1 MIQRVLIANRSEI
14 AVRIIR
20 ACKEMGIE
28 TVAVYSQADKEALH
42 VQMADQAV
50 CIGASLASESY
61 LNMNNLIQAACL
73 TGCDAIH
80 PGFGFLSENSRFAR
94 LVQECGLTWIG
105 PRPEVIEQLGN
116 KNEARKMMAAKGVPI
131 IPGMSKALSS
141 EQEGLSVADEIGY
154 PIILKAS
161 NGGGGK
167 GMRVVRS
174 ETEFQDA
181 YYQTKSEAKQFF
193 GDEDVYIEKFIEN
206 PKHIEVQ
213 LAGDRYG
220 NCVHFYE
227 RDCSFQIDNQ
237 KMMEEAPCSCLS
249 EAQRAAL
256 VESACKAC
264 KAAKYDSVGTVEF
277 LFDGNQ
283 HYFMEMNTRIQV
295 EHPITEMITGIDL
308 IALQIRL
315 AQGDPLPFTQ
325 AQIHKNGVAIEC
337 RINAEDVHHDFHGC
351 AGKIR
356 FYHCPGGNGIRVD
369 SGIYSGYEVPPFYDS
384 MLCKIIAYA
393 PNRKACIQKMKGA
406 LEEIIVDGIETNE
419 EFLYLALF
427 QEDFLKGSYDTS
439 MAAKFYQQCKK
450 EELL

>member
-116 KNEARKMMAAKGVPI
+116 KTEARKMMAAKGVPI

-337 RINAEDVHHDFHGC
+337 RINAEDVHHGFHGC

>member
-116 KNEARKMMAAKGVPI
+116 KTEARKMMAAKGVPI

-193 GDEDVYIEKFIEN
+193 GDEDIYIEKFIEN

>member
-116 KNEARKMMAAKGVPI
+116 KTEARKMMAAKGIPI

-450 EELL
+450 EQLL

>member
-28 TVAVYSQADKEALH
+28 TVAIYSQADKEALH

-116 KNEARKMMAAKGVPI
+116 KTEARKMMAAKGVPI

>member
-116 KNEARKMMAAKGVPI
+116 KTEARKMMAAKGVPI

-249 EAQRAAL
+249 ETQRAAL

-337 RINAEDVHHDFHGC
+337 RINAEDVHHDFHEC

>member
-116 KNEARKMMAAKGVPI
+116 KTEARKMMAAKGVPI

-249 EAQRAAL
+249 ETQRAAL

-295 EHPITEMITGIDL
+295 EHPITEIITGIDL

>member
-116 KNEARKMMAAKGVPI
+116 KTEARKMMAAKGVPI

-154 PIILKAS
+154 PIMLKAS

>member
-116 KNEARKMMAAKGVPI
+116 KTEARKMMADKGVPI

>member
-116 KNEARKMMAAKGVPI
+116 KTEARKMMAAKGVPI

-315 AQGDPLPFTQ
+315 AQGNPLPFTQ

-393 PNRKACIQKMKGA
+393 PNRKACIEKMKGA

>member
-20 ACKEMGIE
+20 ACKEMGNE

-116 KNEARKMMAAKGVPI
+116 KTEARKMMAAKGVPI

-315 AQGDPLPFTQ
+315 SQGDPLPFTQ

>member
-42 VQMADQAV
+42 VQMADQSV

-116 KNEARKMMAAKGVPI
+116 KTEARKMMAAKGVPI

-277 LFDGNQ
+277 LFDGTQ

>member
-116 KNEARKMMAAKGVPI
+116 KTEARKMMAAKGVPI

-181 YYQTKSEAKQFF
+181 YYQTKREAKQFF

>member
-116 KNEARKMMAAKGVPI
+116 KTEARKMMAAKGVPI

-450 EELL
+450 EQLL

>member
-116 KNEARKMMAAKGVPI
+116 KTEARKMMAAKGVPI

-249 EAQRAAL
+249 EEQRAAL

>member
-116 KNEARKMMAAKGVPI
+116 KTKARKMMAAKGVPI

-277 LFDGNQ
+277 LSDGNQ

-337 RINAEDVHHDFHGC
+337 RINAEDMHHDFHGC

>member
-105 PRPEVIEQLGN
+105 PRPEVIEELGN
-116 KNEARKMMAAKGVPI
+116 KTEARKMMAAKGVPI

-315 AQGDPLPFTQ
+315 AQGNPLPFTQ

>member
-80 PGFGFLSENSRFAR
+80 PCFGFLSENSRFAR

-116 KNEARKMMAAKGVPI
+116 KTEARKMMAAKGVPI

-249 EAQRAAL
+249 ETQRAAL

>member
-116 KNEARKMMAAKGVPI
+116 KTEARKMMAAKGVPI

-450 EELL
+450 ELL

>member
-14 AVRIIR
+14 AVRIIW

-80 PGFGFLSENSRFAR
+80 PGIGFLSENSRFAR

-116 KNEARKMMAAKGVPI
+116 KTEARKMMAAKGVPI

-315 AQGDPLPFTQ
+315 AQGDPLPFIQ

>member
-50 CIGASLASESY
+50 CIGASLARESY

-116 KNEARKMMAAKGVPI
+116 KTEARKMMAAKGVPI

>member
-116 KNEARKMMAAKGVPI
+116 KTEARKMMAAKGVPI

-315 AQGDPLPFTQ
+315 AQGNPLPFTQ

>member
-73 TGCDAIH
+73 TGCDSIH

-116 KNEARKMMAAKGVPI
+116 KTEARKMMAAKGVPI

-337 RINAEDVHHDFHGC
+337 RINAEDEHHDFHGC

>member
-105 PRPEVIEQLGN
+105 PRPGVIEQLGN
-116 KNEARKMMAAKGVPI
+116 KTEARKMMAAKGVPI

-315 AQGDPLPFTQ
+315 AQGNPLPFTQ

>member
-116 KNEARKMMAAKGVPI
+116 KTEARKMMAAKGVPI

-213 LAGDRYG
+213 LAGDHYG

-249 EAQRAAL
+249 ETQRAAL

>member
-116 KNEARKMMAAKGVPI
+116 KTEARKMMAAKGVPI

-264 KAAKYDSVGTVEF
+264 KAAKYNSVGTVEF

>member
-116 KNEARKMMAAKGVPI
+116 KTEARKMMAAKGVPI

-356 FYHCPGGNGIRVD
+356 FYHCPGGNGIRVE

-439 MAAKFYQQCKK
+439 MAAKFYQQCKQ

>member
-116 KNEARKMMAAKGVPI
+116 KTEARKMMAAKGVPI

-369 SGIYSGYEVPPFYDS
+369 SGIYSGYKVPPFYDS

>member
-116 KNEARKMMAAKGVPI
+116 KTEARKMMAAKGVPI

-439 MAAKFYQQCKK
+439 MAAKFYQQCRK

>member
-94 LVQECGLTWIG
+94 LVKECGLTWIG

-116 KNEARKMMAAKGVPI
+116 KTEARKMMAAKGVPI

>member
-116 KNEARKMMAAKGVPI
+116 KTEARKMMAAKGVPI

-256 VESACKAC
+256 VESACKA
-264 KAAKYDSVGTVEF
+264 AKYDSVGTVEF

-308 IALQIRL
+308 FALQIRL

>member
-94 LVQECGLTWIG
+94 LVQDCGLTWIG

-116 KNEARKMMAAKGVPI
+116 KTEARKMMAAKGVPI

>member
-116 KNEARKMMAAKGVPI
+116 KTEARKMMAAKEVPI

-249 EAQRAAL
+249 EAQRAGL

-337 RINAEDVHHDFHGC
+337 RINAEDMHHDFHGC

>member
-116 KNEARKMMAAKGVPI
+116 KTEARKMMAAKGVPI

-249 EAQRAAL
+249 EVQRAAL

-337 RINAEDVHHDFHGC
+337 RINAEDMHHDFHGC

>member
-116 KNEARKMMAAKGVPI
+116 KTEARKMMVAKGVPI

>member
-94 LVQECGLTWIG
+94 LVQECDLTWIG

-116 KNEARKMMAAKGVPI
+116 KTEARKMMAAKGVPI

>member
-116 KNEARKMMAAKGVPI
+116 KTEARKMMAAKGVPI

-325 AQIHKNGVAIEC
+325 AQIHKNGVAVEC

>member
-116 KNEARKMMAAKGVPI
+116 KTEARKMMAAKGVPI

-277 LFDGNQ
+277 LFDGTQ

>member
-116 KNEARKMMAAKGVPI
+116 KTEARKMMAAKGVPI

-308 IALQIRL
+308 ISLQIRL

>member
-61 LNMNNLIQAACL
+61 LNMNNLIQTACL

-116 KNEARKMMAAKGVPI
+116 KTEARKMMAAKGVPI

>member
-61 LNMNNLIQAACL
+61 LNMNNLIQAAFL

-116 KNEARKMMAAKGVPI
+116 KTEARKMMAAKGVPI

-249 EAQRAAL
+249 ETQRAAL